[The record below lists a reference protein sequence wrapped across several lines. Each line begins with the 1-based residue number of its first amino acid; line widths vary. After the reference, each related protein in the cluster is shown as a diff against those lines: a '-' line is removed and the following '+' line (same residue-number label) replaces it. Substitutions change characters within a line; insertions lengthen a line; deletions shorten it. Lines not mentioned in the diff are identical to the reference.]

1 MDPILEV
8 VDLTVAYPGSLLAAR
23 LARSGQSPSSRPA
36 LEGVSFAVVRGE
48 GVAVVGPNGA
58 GKTTLFRAIAG
69 LIRPI
74 AGEVRLAPQARIA
87 YLPQRSQVDWAFPV
101 TVADVVMMGLIQ
113 RIGWLRLPRRREARL
128 ARLAVHEAL
137 EQVGLGPLANRPIG
151 ELSGGEQQRMFLA
164 RAMVQGA
171 ELLLLDESLA
181 GLDAAAQ
188 EEILRL
194 LGGLRERGVAV
205 LLATHDLNLAGGRFD
220 RVMLLNRRLL
230 GLGKAEE
237 VLTTERLHAAYGGQ
251 LRLVQTAE
259 GLAVLCDTCCE
270 ERH

>member
-1 MDPILEV
+1 MNPLLEV
-8 VDLTVAYPGSLLAAR
+8 
-23 LARSGQSPSSRPA
+23 SGLVVSYNGRPA
-36 LEGVSFAVVRGE
+36 LEGVSFTVRCGE
-48 GVAVVGPNGA
+48 GIAVVGPNGA

-69 LIRPI
+69 LVRPV
-74 AGEVRLAPQARIA
+74 AGTIRLAPQVQLA

-101 TVADVVMMGLIQ
+101 TVADVVMLGLIR
-113 RIGWLRLPRRREARL
+113 RIGWLRLPGRRE
-128 ARLAVHEAL
+128 RLAVREAL
-137 EQVGLGPLANRPIG
+137 EQVGLEHLAGRQIG

-164 RAMVQGA
+164 RAIVQGA
-171 ELLLLDESLA
+171 ELLLLDESLT

-194 LGGLRERGVAV
+194 LEGLREHGAPRGVAV
-205 LLATHDLNLAGGRFD
+205 LLATHDLNLASARFD

-237 VLTTERLHAAYGGQ
+237 VLTPERLKAAYGGH

-259 GLAVLCDTCCE
+259 GLTILCDTCC
-270 ERH
+270 RDGR